1 MVLDSLLPV
10 FALILLGL
18 LLKRRRLT
26 NDAFLVTS
34 DRLVYYIFFPALSRG
49 RLLMPHPDATDQ
61 NFKIVVEYDGTAYHG
76 WQRQKRDPSIQGAL
90 EHALARM
97 TDQTL
102 TVNGSGR
109 TDAGVHA
116 LGQVA
121 SFRCRTRLGPLEL
134 LKGLNS
140 LLPADIAVRACE
152 TMPLDFHARF
162 DARWK
167 TYQYRVL
174 NRPVRPALERH
185 RVWHIYR
192 PLDLAAMRAALP
204 HIIGTHDF
212 RAFENTGSPRS
223 TTVRTVRQADL
234 WAAEDGR
241 VCFDVS
247 ANGFLKFM
255 VRNLMGTLVAV
266 GLGRLPPQ
274 EVQAIRQSGDRR
286 RAGAAAPPEG
296 LYLLHVTY

>member
-1 MVLDSLLPV
+1 
-10 FALILLGL
+10 
-18 LLKRRRLT
+18 
-26 NDAFLVTS
+26 
-34 DRLVYYIFFPALSRG
+34 
-49 RLLMPHPDATDQ
+49 MPQRPSTEK
-61 NFKIVVEYDGTAYHG
+61 NFRIVVEYDGTAYHG
-76 WQRQKRDPSIQGAL
+76 WQRQKQDPSIQGAL
-90 EHALARM
+90 EQALARM
-97 TDQTL
+97 TGQSL

-121 SFRCRTRLGPLEL
+121 NFRCRTRLGPLEL

-140 LLPADIAVRACE
+140 LLPADIAIRACDSV
-152 TMPLDFHARF
+152 PLDFHARF

-167 TYQYRVL
+167 CYQYRIL
-174 NRPVRPALERH
+174 NRPVRPALDRH

-234 WAAEDGR
+234 RRQGDGGLI
-241 VCFDVS
+241 FEVS

-266 GLGRLPPQ
+266 GLGRLASQ
-274 EVQAIRQSGDRR
+274 EVEVIRQSGDRR

>member
-1 MVLDSLLPV
+1 
-10 FALILLGL
+10 
-18 LLKRRRLT
+18 
-26 NDAFLVTS
+26 
-34 DRLVYYIFFPALSRG
+34 
-49 RLLMPHPDATDQ
+49 MPHRPSTEK
-61 NFKIVVEYDGTAYHG
+61 NFRIVVEYDGTAYHG
-76 WQRQKRDPSIQGAL
+76 WQRQKQDPSIQGAL
-90 EHALARM
+90 EQALARM
-97 TDQTL
+97 TGQSL

-121 SFRCRTRLGPLEL
+121 NFHCRTRLGPMEL

-140 LLPADIAVRACE
+140 LLPADIAIRACDSV
-152 TMPLDFHARF
+152 PLDFHARF

-167 TYQYRVL
+167 SYQYRIL
-174 NRPVRPALERH
+174 NRPVRPALDRH

-192 PLDLAAMRAALP
+192 SLDLAAMRAALP

-234 WAAEDGR
+234 RREGDG
-241 VCFDVS
+241 CLIFEVS

-255 VRNLMGTLVAV
+255 VRNLVGTLVAV
-266 GLGRLPPQ
+266 GLGRLAPQ
-274 EVQAIRQSGDRR
+274 EVAVIRQSGDRR
-286 RAGAAAPPEG
+286 RAGAAPPPEG